1 MFFTS
6 KYQKT
11 KKTVHGNDLKISV
24 LISTSYFNLNQCLSK
39 LTPNIPRKQ
48 RKKYW
53 LVQTYLK
60 LIILTYRVLNKTS
73 K

>member
-6 KYQKT
+6 KYQNT

-39 LTPNIPRKQ
+39 LTPNIPRNNEKN
-48 RKKYW
+48 
-53 LVQTYLK
+53 
-60 LIILTYRVLNKTS
+60 ID
-73 K
+73 